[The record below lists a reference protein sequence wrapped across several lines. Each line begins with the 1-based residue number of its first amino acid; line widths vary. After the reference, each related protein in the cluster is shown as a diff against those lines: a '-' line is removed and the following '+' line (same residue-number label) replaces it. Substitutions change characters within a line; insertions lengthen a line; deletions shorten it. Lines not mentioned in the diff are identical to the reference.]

1 MSPKLHPSIGSSAAD
16 DAFGNTPMMV
26 SVHAA
31 VGAGSGSA
39 VGYSGYALGIG
50 VASHLL
56 CDLVPHRDY
65 DIKIEAPLA
74 LAMFV
79 YLGVRYGLRSTQFW
93 GAVGAVL
100 PDAENALVIAGAF
113 PQSKTLFPTHNAS
126 APWFIGHGRKIGS
139 PLSQF
144 VLAGA
149 ALWLA
154 EKNRAR

>member
-1 MSPKLHPSIGSSAAD
+1 
-16 DAFGNTPMMV
+16 MMV

-31 VGAGSGSA
+31 VGAGAGTA
-39 VGYSGYALGIG
+39 VGRFQPLLGIQPALGAG
-50 VASHLL
+50 VISHLL

-65 DIKIEAPLA
+65 AITIEAPLA
-74 LAMFV
+74 FAVLV
-79 YLGVRYGLRSTQFW
+79 YLGKRYGLHSPQFW

-113 PQSKTLFPTHNAS
+113 PQSKTVFPTHNDT
-126 APWFIGHGRKIGS
+126 APWFVGHGRKIRS
-139 PLSQF
+139 PVSQF
-144 VLAGA
+144 VLAVA